1 MPLFDALLFLGRT
14 RPSPCALGREQ
25 GATEG
30 LGGPSWPKK
39 EGSRSSS
46 QNPKLL
52 NLNPLKAYGLF
63 DLPWGFGKSR
73 RKALP
78 RSPRAIGE
86 ELLSISKLG

>member
-1 MPLFDALLFLGRT
+1 M
-14 RPSPCALGREQ
+14 
-25 GATEG
+25 EG
-30 LGGPSWPKK
+30 LGGASWPKK

-63 DLPWGFGKSR
+63 DLPWGFGKS
-73 RKALP
+73 LP